1 MYAENRW
8 KWAERLAVTQTRP
21 AALMFIAVFLGGAAG
36 SLLRE
41 AFTVQI
47 TGAPILTATF
57 GINIIA
63 CFILG
68 WLFAVRH
75 RVHAHVLH
83 LGAVGFCGGL
93 STFSSFVAELER
105 MAISNIWSAI
115 SAAALEIAVGIA
127 AAILGEVIG
136 RRFHRQGSSR

>member
-1 MYAENRW
+1 M
-8 KWAERLAVTQTRP
+8 
-21 AALMFIAVFLGGAAG
+21 MFAAVFVGGAAG

-41 AFTVQI
+41 AFSAQI
-47 TGAPILTATF
+47 PGAPILTATF
-57 GINIIA
+57 GINVVA

-68 WLFAVRH
+68 WLYSVRH

-105 MAISNIWSAI
+105 MAISHLWGAI
-115 SAAALEIAVGIA
+115 LAATLEIAVGLA
-127 AAILGEVIG
+127 AAVLGEALG
-136 RRFHRQGSSR
+136 RRMWRSTG

>member
-1 MYAENRW
+1 M
-8 KWAERLAVTQTRP
+8 TQTRP
-21 AALMFIAVFLGGAAG
+21 AVRTTAITFAAVFVGGAAG

-41 AFTVQI
+41 ALSAQI
-47 TGAPILTATF
+47 PGAPILTATF
-57 GINIIA
+57 GINIVA

-68 WLFAVRH
+68 WLYAVRH

-105 MAISNIWSAI
+105 MAATHLWGAI
-115 SAAALEIAVGIA
+115 SAAGLEIAVGLA
-127 AAILGEVIG
+127 AAILGETIG
-136 RRFHRQGSSR
+136 RRFQGQRSAK

>member
-1 MYAENRW
+1 MAKTEPPAATNGRTLMF
-8 KWAERLAVTQTRP
+8 LAVF
-21 AALMFIAVFLGGAAG
+21 AGGALG

-41 AFTVQI
+41 AFSLEI
-47 TGAPILTATF
+47 PGASFLTATF
-57 GINIIA
+57 GINVAA

-68 WLFAVRH
+68 WLYSIRH

-105 MAISNIWSAI
+105 LATTNIWTI
-115 SAAALEIAVGIA
+115 PAAAGLEIFFGLA
-127 AAILGEVIG
+127 AAILGEALG
-136 RRFHRQGSSR
+136 RRFCSESRPG

>member
-1 MYAENRW
+1 
-8 KWAERLAVTQTRP
+8 
-21 AALMFIAVFLGGAAG
+21 MFAAVFVGGAAG

-41 AFTVQI
+41 AFSLTI
-47 TGAPILTATF
+47 PGAPFLTSTF
-57 GINIIA
+57 GINVVA

-68 WLFAVRH
+68 WLYSIRH

-105 MAISNIWSAI
+105 LAETNLWTVP
-115 SAAALEIAVGIA
+115 AAAGFEIVIGLATAV
-127 AAILGEVIG
+127 LGEALG
-136 RRFHRQGSSR
+136 RRFQRARRSE

>member
-1 MYAENRW
+1 
-8 KWAERLAVTQTRP
+8 
-21 AALMFIAVFLGGAAG
+21 MFIAVFVGGAAG

-41 AFTVQI
+41 VLAVQI
-47 TGAPILTATF
+47 PGAPILTATF
-57 GINIIA
+57 GINVFA

-68 WLFAVRH
+68 WLYAVRH

-105 MAISNIWSAI
+105 MATLNIWGAI
-115 SAAALEIAVGIA
+115 SGAGLEIAVGIA
-127 AAILGEVIG
+127 AAILGEAIG
-136 RRFHRQGSSR
+136 RRFHRPGSAG